1 MHRATLFS
9 PDTYSCFDLSCNAGR
24 IWLNRGVRAEDS
36 YSEPQAHGGVFAT
49 THWSVVLAAGEQQSP
64 QAAEALEKLCRTYWY
79 PLYVYVR
86 RRGYS
91 PQDAQDL
98 TQQFFALFL
107 EKEYFRRANPE
118 RGKFRTFLLHALQNF
133 LANEWK
139 RAQCLK
145 RGGGAAF
152 LSLDVAAAEQ
162 RYAIEPATAAT
173 PERAYEKRW
182 AMTLLEQ
189 VLAGLQ
195 QEYARAGNG
204 PRVRGAGGLT
214 LGQGRFDFLCPN
226 RSKPGHGRRRRPRG
240 DAPVA

>member
-1 MHRATLFS
+1 M
-9 PDTYSCFDLSCNAGR
+9 
-24 IWLNRGVRAEDS
+24 
-36 YSEPQAHGGVFAT
+36 
-49 THWSVVLAAGEQQSP
+49 LAAGEQQSP

-91 PQDAQDL
+91 PEDAQDL

-118 RGKFRTFLLHALQNF
+118 RGKFRTFLLHALEHF

-152 LSLDVAAAEQ
+152 LSLNVAAAEQ
-162 RYAIEPATAAT
+162 RYAIEPATVAT

-204 PRVRGAGGLT
+204 RVFEELADLLWGKDSSISYAQIGQRLGMAEGTIRGAMHRLREAYRERLRT
-214 LGQGRFDFLCPN
+214 AVAHTVADFREVDTELRYLITVVGQAD
-226 RSKPGHGRRRRPRG
+226 
-240 DAPVA
+240 

>member
-1 MHRATLFS
+1 
-9 PDTYSCFDLSCNAGR
+9 
-24 IWLNRGVRAEDS
+24 
-36 YSEPQAHGGVFAT
+36 
-49 THWSVVLAAGEQQSP
+49 
-64 QAAEALEKLCRTYWY
+64 
-79 PLYVYVR
+79 
-86 RRGYS
+86 
-91 PQDAQDL
+91 L

-118 RGKFRTFLLHALQNF
+118 RGKFRTFLLHALEHF

-152 LSLDVAAAEQ
+152 LSLNVAAAEQ
-162 RYAIEPATAAT
+162 RYAIEPATVAT

-204 PRVRGAGGLT
+204 RVFEELADLLWGKDSSISYAQIGQRLGMAEGTIRGAMHRLREAYRERLRT
-214 LGQGRFDFLCPN
+214 AVAHTVADFREVDTEL
-226 RSKPGHGRRRRPRG
+226 RYLITVVSQA
-240 DAPVA
+240 D